1 MHLGVRSSFIR
12 NAYLSKNMKENDLI
26 ELILN
31 PSEAH
36 LDIST
41 LSSQVQLKIRGKS
54 KNIDR

>member
-1 MHLGVRSSFIR
+1 
-12 NAYLSKNMKENDLI
+12 MKENDLI